1 MDSLSGIFYTFHLFA
16 SPLKRT
22 PKRKFHWSLKLNQA
36 NFPTLNKKKNDKFQS
51 NFRSV
56 FGPLRQKKYFK
67 LSFNAHDEVLL
78 TKLKHGCEA
87 SVRFVSQ
94 EYDYKQNWTTQS
106 PTTNL

>member
-1 MDSLSGIFYTFHLFA
+1 MGSLSGIFCTFHLFV

-36 NFPTLNKKKNDKFQS
+36 NFSTLNKKNDKFQS
-51 NFRSV
+51 NFRTV
-56 FGPLRQKKYFK
+56 FGALRQRKYFK
-67 LSFNAHDEVLL
+67 LSFNALDEVLL